1 MPILLDK
8 ICLLRYKASPNM
20 YNCEIKLFNYEK
32 NKKRHLRYN
41 LYDYAG

>member
-8 ICLLRYKASPNM
+8 ICLLRYKASLDN
-20 YNCEIKLFNYEK
+20 YNCEIKIINYEK

-41 LYDYAG
+41 LKDYAG